1 LFFFFFPRS
10 VRCAYSDKGASHRCR
25 FDSFRGE
32 YDMTIAK
39 RTGRSQRAKY
49 QNNLAP
55 LAAAA
60 VLLSATAHGQT
71 AGTPAASGGLDEIVV
86 TATRRESN
94 LQSTPIAVT
103 AIDSQVM
110 ADLTPRTLADVALL
124 VPNFSA
130 NKVNGFNAASFA
142 MRGVGNTDIIVY
154 NEAPVAVLIDDFVMP
169 STQTQLLDPFDVQE
183 VEVLRGPQGTLF
195 GKNTTGG
202 AVVVKTKAP
211 VLDQTS
217 VELQGGGGSFNEFNA
232 QGAVNIPLIDNHL
245 ALRLVASEERQDG
258 WMRNGASDTIGGTTY
273 TGTGERVG
281 GTNVFT
287 ARAKLLWEPMDNLRA
302 LFTYEMLKDRS
313 GTPGAVNA
321 TPSDAAPGAAA
332 PYFVFP
338 NLGLPGYT
346 GNNPLGNAGVDN
358 RVGYLIDEQ
367 NGHRVDANG
376 EHLNIDYTLDAG
388 TFTWV
393 QGYRSQDSSLP
404 SDYTGVVGPIS
415 VFDANR
421 SDRRKTWQEELR
433 FASKQIGD
441 FNYVAGA
448 FYQHD
453 NTKFCVAQVLGI
465 YDLFG
470 VPTPPGLTPGGY
482 NNNPQVLCNEQT
494 ETSKALYGET
504 NYKFTDAT
512 TLTVGARITQ
522 DSKDWI
528 GRQQVFVQQLPS
540 PTGAITPGFTYQQL
554 GGLMNA
560 DNFSAYPFGVV
571 TDSHSWT
578 QPTYRVTLSHQFDPD
593 IFGYAN
599 YSHGFKGGGYNDQVG
614 TGGTPITAAEKA
626 PTNPEKADSFEVGAK
641 SELFDRRVRLN
652 EALFYVRY
660 TDLIRQVV
668 SPITNANGQQG
679 EETLFKNAAKMTA
692 YGLENELTVK
702 ITDGLVLRV
711 PFSWQHC
718 SYGNFTTLDAT
729 GGTIDLSGLPVNR
742 CPSVTATV
750 DLNYTMP
757 VPWTNGHIV
766 IDVNDNYVAKNL
778 DTYSIALPNS
788 SFTQTYAQA
797 RALLGASVTYNSEDN
812 RWFARVYGRNLTN
825 KLYIESAQN
834 VDPLWV
840 WSFYGEP
847 LFVGGEIGFKFGQK

>member
-1 LFFFFFPRS
+1 
-10 VRCAYSDKGASHRCR
+10 
-25 FDSFRGE
+25 
-32 YDMTIAK
+32 MTINK
-39 RTGRSQRAKY
+39 RNERAGRATLEHHRII
-49 QNNLAP
+49 P
-55 LAAAA
+55 LTVAAA
-60 VLLSATAHGQT
+60 LLSAGAHAEMATATSGEST
-71 AGTPAASGGLDEIVV
+71 SGGLEEIVV

-94 LQSTPIAVT
+94 LQTTPIAVT
-103 AIDSQVM
+103 AIDSQTMVE
-110 ADLTPRTLADVALL
+110 LTPRTLSDIAML

-202 AVVVKTKAP
+202 AVVVKTKPP
-211 VLDQTS
+211 VLDQNT
-217 VELQGGGGSFNEFNA
+217 VELQAGGGSYDEFNA
-232 QGAVNIPLIDNHL
+232 QGALNIPIITDHL
-245 ALRLVASEERQDG
+245 ALRLVASEQRQDG
-258 WMRNGASDTIGGTTY
+258 WMRNGATNTIFGTTY

-281 GTNVFT
+281 GTDVFT
-287 ARAKLLWEPMDNLRA
+287 GRAKLLWEPTDNLR
-302 LFTYEMLKDRS
+302 LLLTYEMLTDRS
-313 GTPGAVNA
+313 ETPGALNA
-321 TPSDAAPGAAA
+321 TPSDVTPGTTT
-332 PYFVFP
+332 PYFTFAL
-338 NLGLPGYT
+338 LGLPGYT

-358 RVGYLIDEQ
+358 RVGYLIDAQ
-367 NGHRVDANG
+367 NGHRVDAG
-376 EHLNIDYTLDAG
+376 GTHLNIDYTIDPG

-453 NTKFCVAQVLGI
+453 NTKFCVAQILGI

-470 VPTPPGLTPGGY
+470 VPTAPGLQPGGY

-494 ETSKALYGET
+494 EESKALYGEA
-504 NYKFTDAT
+504 NYKFSDAT
-512 TLTVGARITQ
+512 TLTVGARITD

-540 PTGAITPGFTYQQL
+540 ATGAIVPGFTYTQL
-554 GGLMNA
+554 GALMNA
-560 DNFSAYPFGVV
+560 ANFSAYPYGVV

-578 QPTYRVTLSHQFDPD
+578 QPSYRVTLSHQFDPD
-593 IFGYAN
+593 LFGYVN
-599 YSHGFKGGGYNDQVG
+599 FSHGFKGGGYNDQVG
-614 TGGTPITAAEKA
+614 TGGTPISDAEKA
-626 PTNPEKADSFEVGAK
+626 PTNPEKADSFEVGMK
-641 SELFDRRVRLN
+641 SEWFDRRMRLN

-668 SPITNANGQQG
+668 APITNSNGQQG
-679 EETLFKNAAKMTA
+679 EETLFKNAARMTA
-692 YGLENELTVK
+692 YGIENELTWRL
-702 ITDGLVLRV
+702 TDSLTVRAPL
-711 PFSWQHC
+711 SLQHC
-718 SYGNFTTLDAT
+718 AYGSFSTLNAS
-729 GGTIDLSGLPVNR
+729 GGTTDLSGLPVNR
-742 CPSVTATV
+742 CPTVTATL
-750 DLNYTMP
+750 DLNYSIP
-757 VPWTNGHIV
+757 VATGGNVV
-766 IDVNDNYVAKNL
+766 IDVNDNYVSKNL
-778 DTYSIALPNS
+778 DTYSIALPNAP
-788 SFTQTYAQA
+788 FTQTYADG
-797 RALLGASVTYNSEDN
+797 RALLGASVTYNSADS
-812 RWFARVYGRNLTN
+812 RWFARVYGRNLTD
-825 KLYIESAQN
+825 KIYKESAQN

-840 WSFYGEP
+840 WAFYGEP
-847 LFVGGEIGFKFGQK
+847 LFVGGEIGFKFGRN